1 MGLLGVFQKLI
12 ASKSNDHEGFYLL
25 GSMVEHFEP
34 WVNTGIY
41 KLYTIGKLLKK
52 KFQILAVSRLFFFYA
67 ENPLGMILKSS
78 APSEIFETTR
88 GCQCHFVN
96 SQLIG
101 LVPIMNI
108 NWVEMH
114 VAIWLHMERYI
125 V

>member
-88 GCQCHFVN
+88 G
-96 SQLIG
+96 
-101 LVPIMNI
+101 
-108 NWVEMH
+108 
-114 VAIWLHMERYI
+114 
-125 V
+125 

>member
-41 KLYTIGKLLKK
+41 KWLYHWKIAKK
-52 KFQILAVSRLFFFYA
+52 KSFRFWQCRGSSDFFYA

-78 APSEIFETTR
+78 PPS
-88 GCQCHFVN
+88 
-96 SQLIG
+96 
-101 LVPIMNI
+101 
-108 NWVEMH
+108 
-114 VAIWLHMERYI
+114 
-125 V
+125 